1 MAKSYDELLE
11 NIRQL
16 TEENEQ
22 LKKAYDKLGE
32 MYDDLSLSYEDA
44 LMMYDQAK
52 EKIRM
57 ESELRVASK
66 IQMSM
71 IPKKFPE
78 HPGIDMYA
86 TITPAKEVG
95 GDLYGYYIQEDKL
108 YFCVGDVSG
117 KGVPASLFM
126 AQATLLFRILATMN
140 MMPAEICNHINDA
153 LADGNSTFMFV
164 TFFIGLIDMK
174 TGQLDF
180 CNCGHC
186 APVIGDGE
194 GHASFIKMLANLPIG
209 IFPKYK
215 FKGEKID
222 NIKGKY
228 LFIYTDGLNEAQNL
242 KKELFGKNRLLEVF
256 RSKTSDKAN
265 QAIETMTAEVEKHRN
280 GAEPNDDLTMM
291 CINIKNHNEYD
302 YQD

>member
-1 MAKSYDELLE
+1 ME
-11 NIRQL
+11 NGTTL
-16 TEENEQ
+16 VTGTG
-22 LKKAYDKLGE
+22 AWVYP
-32 MYDDLSLSYEDA
+32 DA
-44 LMMYDQAK
+44 CPRDY
-52 EKIRM
+52 
-57 ESELRVASK
+57 SS
-66 IQMSM
+66 
-71 IPKKFPE
+71 
-78 HPGIDMYA
+78 
-86 TITPAKEVG
+86 
-95 GDLYGYYIQEDKL
+95 
-108 YFCVGDVSG
+108 
-117 KGVPASLFM
+117 
-126 AQATLLFRILATMN
+126 TL
-140 MMPAEICNHINDA
+140 
-153 LADGNSTFMFV
+153 MFV

-194 GHASFIKMLANLPIG
+194 GHASFIKMLPNLPIG

-228 LFIYTDGLNEAQNL
+228 LFIYTDGLDEAENL
-242 KKELFGKNRLLEVF
+242 KQELFGKNRLLEVF

>member
-1 MAKSYDELLE
+1 MDQSYDELQE
-11 NIRQL
+11 KIRQL
-16 TEENEQ
+16 TEENER
-22 LKKAYDKLGE
+22 LKQEYDKLGE

-57 ESELRVASK
+57 ESELQVASN

-71 IPKKFPE
+71 IPKQFPK
-78 HPGIDMYA
+78 HPDIDMYA

-95 GDLYGYYIQEDKL
+95 GDLYGYYLQDDKL

-126 AQATLLFRILATMN
+126 AQATRLFRILATMN
-140 MMPAEICNHINDA
+140 LMPAEICNHMNDA
-153 LADGNSTFMFV
+153 LTDGNSTRMFV
-164 TFFIGLIDMK
+164 TLFVGLIDLK
-174 TGQLDF
+174 TGHLDF

-186 APVIGDGE
+186 APVMGDGE
-194 GHASFIKMLANLPIG
+194 GHASFIKALPNLPIG
-209 IFPKYK
+209 IFPKFRY
-215 FKGEKID
+215 KGEKMD

-228 LFIYTDGLNEAQNL
+228 LFIYSDGLDEAENPQF
-242 KKELFGKNRLLEVF
+242 ELFGKDRLSGVF
-256 RSKTSDKAN
+256 QGTTFDKASE
-265 QAIETMTAEVEKHRN
+265 AIETMTAEIAKHRN

-291 CINIKNHNEYD
+291 YINIKR
-302 YQD
+302 

>member
-1 MAKSYDELLE
+1 MDKSYDELLE
-11 NIRQL
+11 KIQQL
-16 TEENEQ
+16 TEKNEQ
-22 LKKAYDKLGE
+22 LKKEYDKLGE

-44 LMMYDQAK
+44 LLMYDQAK

-57 ESELRVASK
+57 ESELQVASN

-78 HPGIDMYA
+78 HPGFDMYA

-95 GDLYGYYIQEDKL
+95 GDLYGYYLQDDKL

-126 AQATLLFRILATMN
+126 AQATRLFRILATMN

-153 LADGNSTFMFV
+153 LTDGNSALMFV

-186 APVIGDGE
+186 APVISDGE
-194 GHASFIKMLANLPIG
+194 GHADFVKVLPNRPIG
-209 IFPKYK
+209 IFPKIR

-228 LFIYTDGLNEAQNL
+228 LFIYTDGLDEAENL
-242 KKELFGKNRLLEVF
+242 QFELFGKDRMLEVL
-256 RSKTSDKAN
+256 RDKTSDKAT
-265 QAIETMTAEVEKHRN
+265 QAIETMTAEIEKHRN
-280 GAEPNDDLTMM
+280 GAEPSDDLTMM
-291 CINIKNHNEYD
+291 YIKIKD
-302 YQD
+302 

>member
-1 MAKSYDELLE
+1 MDQSYDELQE
-11 NIRQL
+11 KIRQL
-16 TEENEQ
+16 TEENER
-22 LKKAYDKLGE
+22 LKKEYDKLGE

-57 ESELRVASK
+57 ESELQVASN

-71 IPKKFPE
+71 IPKQFPK
-78 HPGIDMYA
+78 HPDIDMYA

-95 GDLYGYYIQEDKL
+95 GDLYGYYLQDDKL

-126 AQATLLFRILATMN
+126 AQATRLFRILATMN
-140 MMPAEICNHINDA
+140 LMPAEICNHMNDA
-153 LADGNSTFMFV
+153 LTDGNSTRMFV
-164 TFFIGLIDMK
+164 TLFVGLIDLN
-174 TGQLDF
+174 TGEFDF

-186 APVIGDGE
+186 APVMGDGE
-194 GHASFIKMLANLPIG
+194 EHPNFIKVLPNLPIG
-209 IFPKYK
+209 IFPKFRY
-215 FKGEKID
+215 KGEKMD

-228 LFIYTDGLNEAQNL
+228 LFFYTDGLDEAENPQF
-242 KKELFGKNRLLEVF
+242 ELFGKDRLLEVF
-256 RSKTSDKAN
+256 REKTPDNAS
-265 QAIETMTAEVEKHRN
+265 QAIETMTVEVAKHRN

-291 CINIKNHNEYD
+291 YINIKR
-302 YQD
+302 